1 MKTSIKTIGIAVT
14 SLMSVLAWGNPAP
27 ISDLTI
33 GTNRFAESLGGNH
46 PTRKTTYN
54 LGATGMRGWI
64 YTKAET
70 SDDANYG
77 RTTGASRQI
86 LVTHVGANSPADG
99 VMQVDDVILGIDDQ
113 PFTADARKSIA
124 LAIQEAEKSPVG
136 GAEGNPKKTSSGSL
150 VLLRWRAGK
159 TESVALKMRVLGTY
173 SDTAPYNCPKS
184 AKIIEEACAAL
195 QKETNMWKSV
205 NGLAMLSTGD
215 PRYLPQIKA
224 IAQEVGPSTLK
235 YDMAK
240 IGSGVWGMGYLGIF
254 LSEYYLQT
262 GDKSVEPAL
271 NEVTVTL
278 AKGQSM
284 FGTFGHGI
292 SGLTK
297 DGKLHGSIAP
307 YGPVNECGASANL
320 AIVLGKHCGLK
331 DPEIDAAV
339 KRANGYFG
347 YCVDWGYLNYGEHEP
362 FYGLNTGHANNG
374 KGPMVTVMFG
384 VQGDRIRETQYWSKM
399 SVASYPNT
407 EVGHCGQGLSYL
419 WRMMGANMGGPEA
432 AAAFFK
438 EMSWHFDLARRC
450 DGTFTYDGGEFY
462 SPGNTE
468 DNTYY
473 GRSSY
478 YGLSPTASHILSY
491 AVGLKQLCITGKEAK
506 APAWLSKQEVAA
518 AIAAGRFEQE
528 QKKMSVEELTK
539 ALGNWSP
546 TVRGR
551 AALELAARPD
561 TRSLVPQLI
570 TAAEVPDAW
579 LRKGACDA
587 LGQFKA
593 PEALPVFIRLL
604 HHEDR
609 GLRWLAAKA
618 LGNFEADAVAP
629 HVETLLQAFITNAQ
643 PNDPIDWSDPLQF
656 ANSALCKTL
665 FNGKVT
671 AATAKAP
678 KDLLLSALRI
688 AMQLPTGKSRTEI
701 TNFLR
706 NHLTAEDTLTLT
718 SDLVELAST
727 MSPADTM
734 FRAAARAASIETL
747 AKNLLT
753 EGIPVAL
760 ALQQVSCHGDN
771 QEHNAG
777 VSAIVKYGDAARW
790 TLPALRQLAANYAP
804 DTFPIP
810 PGGYFDQIV
819 KTIDTISSATT
830 APALIS
836 GLPVAHS
843 QVVATTA
850 AIAIELKGQD
860 PLGAP
865 LTWTVTN
872 PPAHGTITGTPPKLV
887 YKPKSGFRGVDR
899 LLFSVATG
907 RAKSAPATVSFIV
920 GKAGQG
926 LKAEYFRASDL
937 KKPVV
942 TRVEAVDGNWGAG
955 APDPALSPS
964 NFTARWQGQV
974 LIPETGSYMFST
986 LNADSVQ
993 LRVNGLQV
1001 INEPGQAPLRWTD
1014 GTAIDLKAGQRCDLT
1029 LTWQKTTGPGTVRL
1043 KWTGPSFAGDNGV
1056 TVGKE
1061 WLFADSPDKAAKPP
1075 QLAQLVKTV
1084 NTQPVIITLDGRDS
1098 SESSV
1103 WQITVP
1109 PKHGTLAGVAPTLT
1123 YTPAAGFAGEDR
1135 FAYQL
1140 TGGKKEF
1147 PPTTIGII
1155 VTAAAPAPPAVADP
1169 IPADSASVGPGETVE
1184 IKKDADIV
1192 GGTLVLNGGTLN
1204 LQGNL
1209 SHASTLVLAAETVST
1224 IDSSAKGGVASLGYT
1239 TIRGGGGLIL
1249 SGTCDIGVNP
1259 NSAYLGNTRIALAGG
1274 KRLLVSGNQ
1283 PFGTVGRV
1291 TFAGQG
1297 ALAGQSGPV
1306 AMSVGGS
1313 IPAAIPNDLHLESS
1327 VVYSQTYNNI
1337 TLKLTGNISG
1347 PGGLTKTFDDK
1358 DRGTRLL
1365 LLGRNNSFS
1374 GGIDFRSGHLLVM
1387 KNSMG
1392 SGPVTLGGK
1401 ATAEH
1406 AVAFMNMIPME
1417 VHNPITLIG
1426 IPDGATPQPAAMT
1439 EFHVASRLEIAG
1451 TLAGTGGLLKTGS
1464 DRMVLSGVSAFTG
1477 PTVVQT
1483 GTLAITRPAAFGRG
1497 SIEIAEGAKLQL
1509 GYTGSHRLA
1518 ALRIA
1523 GKDLPAG
1530 TYGGQDSIATSKMPA
1545 HFTGPGMVTIGD
1557 ASPTTTTVTMPPA
1570 PLQVGKVLVFT
1581 AAVTGTAPTGT
1592 VAFFADGKRLGE
1604 APLKDGVAS
1613 FSTDKLT
1620 AGWQTITAGYE
1631 GNAANIPSLS
1641 ATLDLEISPQ

>member
-1 MKTSIKTIGIAVT
+1 MKLSITAIG
-14 SLMSVLAWGNPAP
+14 LLAALAMGPASP
-27 ISDLTI
+27 LLAQVPDLTKDMK
-33 GTNRFAESLGGNH
+33 SVD
-46 PTRKTTYN
+46 RKGTYN

-77 RTTGASRQI
+77 RTTGVSRQI

-113 PFTADARKSIA
+113 LFTADARKSIA

-240 IGSGVWGMGYLGIF
+240 IGMGVWHMGYLGIF

-320 AIVLGKHCGLK
+320 AIVLGKRCGLK

-339 KRANGYFG
+339 KRANGFFG
-347 YCVDWGYLNYGEHEP
+347 YCVDWGYLSYGEHEP
-362 FYGLNTGHANNG
+362 FYGPNTGHANNG

-407 EVGHCGQGLSYL
+407 EVGHTGQGFSYL

-491 AVGLKQLCITGKEAK
+491 AVGLKQLCITGKETK

-561 TRSLVPQLI
+561 TRSLVPQWI
-570 TAAEVPDAW
+570 TAAEGPDAW

-593 PEALPVFIRLL
+593 PEAVPVLIRLL

-656 ANSALCKTL
+656 ANGALGKIL

-671 AATAKAP
+671 AATAKAR
-678 KDLLLSALRI
+678 KDLLLPALRV
-688 AMQLPTGKSRTEI
+688 AMQLPTGYARSQI
-701 TNFLR
+701 SNFLR
-706 NHLTAEDTLTLT
+706 NHLTAEDTLALS

-760 ALQQVSCHGDN
+760 ALQQVSCHGDT

-790 TLPALRQLAANYAP
+790 TLPALRQLAAKYAP

-810 PGGYFDQIV
+810 PGSYFEQIV
-819 KTIDTISSATT
+819 KTIDTIAAATT
-830 APALIS
+830 APAMIS
-836 GLPVAHS
+836 GLPVANP
-843 QVVATTA
+843 QVVATKA
-850 AIAIELKGQD
+850 AKLITLTGVT
-860 PLGAP
+860 PSNAP
-865 LTWTVTN
+865 LTYAIVEE
-872 PPAHGTITGTPPKLV
+872 PANGTLSGTPPSV
-887 YKPKSGFRGVDR
+887 TYTPADGYQGTDR
-899 LLFSVATG
+899 FTF
-907 RAKSAPATVSFIV
+907 TVSSETTSGKLESPPGTVSLIV
-920 GKAGQG
+920 GEPGTG
-926 LKAEYFRASDL
+926 LRGEYVKDGKRIAN
-937 KKPVV
+937 
-942 TRVEAVDGNWGAG
+942 RVDPAVDFDWSTL
-955 APDPALSPS
+955 PAEEKIDSADVKIQW
-964 NFTARWQGQV
+964 NGQV
-974 LIPETGSYMFST
+974 LAPETGTYVFST
-986 LNADSVQ
+986 LNAGGVR
-993 LRVNGLQV
+993 LWVNGIRV
-1001 INEPGQAPLRWTD
+1001 INEPRDRPPRWTD
-1014 GTAIDLKAGQRCDLT
+1014 GAPVDLVEGQRYDVKLACY
-1029 LTWQKTTGPGTVRL
+1029 KKIPGPAMMKL
-1043 KWTGPSFAGDNGV
+1043 KWTGPSFAGKNGV
-1056 TVGKE
+1056 VVGQE
-1061 WLFADSPDKAAKPP
+1061 WLFPNSPAGAAKPP
-1075 QLAQLVKTV
+1075 LLAQMVKTA
-1084 NTQPVIITLDGRDS
+1084 NTQPLIIALTDGWDS
-1098 SESSV
+1098 SESPA

-1109 PKHGTLAGVAPTLT
+1109 PQHGTLLGAAPTLT
-1123 YTPAAGFAGEDR
+1123 YTPTAGFVGEDS
-1135 FAYQL
+1135 FVYQL
-1140 TGGKKEF
+1140 TGGKKQST
-1147 PPTTIGII
+1147 PTTIGII
-1155 VTAAAPAPPAVADP
+1155 VTAAPAAPSERPAVADP
-1169 IPADSASVGPGETVE
+1169 IPADAARVGPGTSVE
-1184 IKKDADIV
+1184 IRKDADIA

-1204 LQGNL
+1204 LQGGL
-1209 SHASTLVLAAETVST
+1209 SAASTLVLAADTVST
-1224 IDSSAKGGVASLGYT
+1224 IDSTVKGNGADLHATILGS
-1239 TIRGGGGLIL
+1239 GKLIL
-1249 SGTCDIGVNP
+1249 SGTSSSLRIGYASKINT
-1259 NSAYLGNTRIALAGG
+1259 YKGDTRIALSGG
-1274 KRLLVSGNQ
+1274 TLLELSGT

-1297 ALAGQSGPV
+1297 GPV
-1306 AMSVGGS
+1306 AMCMRGWGV
-1313 IPAAIPNDLHLESS
+1313 IMPNIYLESS
-1327 VVYSQTYNNI
+1327 VVCSQPDSGTGFVP
-1337 TLKLTGNISG
+1337 LRLTGNISG
-1347 PGGLTKTFDDK
+1347 PGGLTKTFDAK
-1358 DRGTRLL
+1358 DRGTFVRLS
-1365 LLGRNNSFS
+1365 GRGSTFS
-1374 GGIDFRSGHLLVM
+1374 GGIDFRSGILQVLTPT
-1387 KNSMG
+1387 SMG
-1392 SGPVTLGGK
+1392 SGALTLGGK

-1406 AVAFMNMIPME
+1406 VVAFMNLTPME

-1439 EFHVASRLEIAG
+1439 EFQIVPSLEIAG
-1451 TLAGTGGLLKTGS
+1451 PLAGTGGLLKTGS
-1464 DRMVLSGVSAFTG
+1464 GVMVLSGVSSFTG
-1477 PTVVQT
+1477 PTVVQA
-1483 GTLAITRPAAFGRG
+1483 GTLAIARTAALGRG
-1497 SIEIAEGAKLQL
+1497 SIEIAEGAKLHL
-1509 GYTGSHRLA
+1509 DYAGSHRLP

-1530 TYGGQDSIATSKMPA
+1530 TYGGKDSTATSKMPD

-1557 ASPTTTTVTMPPA
+1557 
-1570 PLQVGKVLVFT
+1570 
-1581 AAVTGTAPTGT
+1581 
-1592 VAFFADGKRLGE
+1592 
-1604 APLKDGVAS
+1604 
-1613 FSTDKLT
+1613 
-1620 AGWQTITAGYE
+1620 
-1631 GNAANIPSLS
+1631 
-1641 ATLDLEISPQ
+1641 

>member
-1 MKTSIKTIGIAVT
+1 MKPSIKTIGLLAALAMGLT
-14 SLMSVLAWGNPAP
+14 SPLFSQVP
-27 ISDLTI
+27 DLTKD
-33 GTNRFAESLGGNH
+33 TQSVD
-46 PTRKTTYN
+46 RKLTYN

-70 SDDANYG
+70 KADADYG

-99 VMQVDDVILGIDDQ
+99 VMQVDDVILGIDDK

-124 LAIQEAEKSPVG
+124 RAIQEAEKSPVVG
-136 GAEGNPKKTSSGSL
+136 VKGNPKMTSSGSL

-173 SDTAPYNCPKS
+173 SETAPYNCPKS
-184 AKIIEEACAAL
+184 AKILEEACAAL
-195 QKETNMWKSV
+195 QTETGMWKEVSA
-205 NGLAMLSTGD
+205 LAMLATGD

-224 IAQEVGPSTLK
+224 IAREVGPPTLK
-235 YDMAK
+235 YDMPK
-240 IGSGVWGMGYLGIF
+240 IGMGVWRMGYLGIF

-262 GDKSVEPAL
+262 GDKSVEHAL
-271 NEVTVTL
+271 NEVCVTL

-284 FGTFGHGI
+284 YGTFGHGI
-292 SGLTK
+292 SALRK
-297 DGKLHGSIAP
+297 DGKFHGSIEP
-307 YGPVNECGASANL
+307 YGAVLENAAGANL
-320 AIVLGKHCGLK
+320 AIVLAQRCGLK

-339 KRANGYFG
+339 KRANGFFG
-347 YCVDWGYLNYGEHEP
+347 YYVDKGYLNYGEHEP
-362 FYGLNTGHANNG
+362 CYSPDGGHANNG
-374 KGPMVTVMFG
+374 KGPIVTVMFG
-384 VQGDRIRETQYWSKM
+384 VQGERIRETQYWSKM

-419 WRMMGANMGGPEA
+419 WRMMGANMGGPQA

-450 DGTFTYDGGEFY
+450 DGTFTYDGGEYY
-462 SPGNTE
+462 SPGSTE

-473 GRSSY
+473 GRSTWY
-478 YGLSPTASHILSY
+478 NLSPTASHILSY
-491 AVGLKQLCITGKEAK
+491 AVGLKQLCITGKETK
-506 APAWLSKQEVAA
+506 APAWLSKQEVAD

-546 TVRGR
+546 TVRCR
-551 AALELAARPD
+551 AAWELVARPD

-570 TAAEVPDAW
+570 TAVEGPDAW
-579 LRKGACDA
+579 LRKGACEA

-593 PEALPVFIRLL
+593 PEALPVLIRLL

-609 GLRWLAAKA
+609 GLRWLAARA
-618 LGNFEADAVAP
+618 LGNFDTDAAAP
-629 HVETLLQAFITNAQ
+629 HVEALLQALITNAQ

-656 ANSALCKTL
+656 ANYTLSKIL
-665 FNGKVT
+665 FNGNIT
-671 AATAKAP
+671 AATAKAR
-678 KDLLLSALRI
+678 KDLLLPALRV
-688 AMQLPTGKSRTEI
+688 AMQLPTGYARSQI
-701 TNFLR
+701 SNFLR
-706 NHLTAEDTLTLT
+706 SQLTAGDVTALT
-718 SDLVELAST
+718 SDLVELASA

-734 FRAAARAASIETL
+734 FRAGARMASIETL
-747 AKNLLT
+747 AKHRLM

-760 ALQQVSCHGDN
+760 ELQKLDCHSCGNEHSAGLSALAQ
-771 QEHNAG
+771 
-777 VSAIVKYGDAARW
+777 YGEAARW
-790 TLPALRQLAANYAP
+790 TLPALRQLAFDRAP
-804 DTFPIP
+804 ENLPVSV
-810 PGGYFDQIV
+810 GIV
-819 KTIDTISSATT
+819 LQTIEAIAAATNSL
-830 APALIS
+830 PLIS
-836 GLPVAHS
+836 GLPAAHS

-850 AIAIELKGQD
+850 ATAIELKGQD
-860 PLGAP
+860 PLGEP
-865 LTWTVTN
+865 LTWTVTS

-887 YKPKSGFRGVDR
+887 YTPKSGFSGVDR

-926 LKAEYFRASDL
+926 LKAEYFSASDL
-937 KKPVV
+937 KKPVL
-942 TRVEAVDGNWGAG
+942 TRVEAVDCNWGAG

-986 LNADSVQ
+986 LNADSVL
-993 LRVNGLQV
+993 LRVNGVQV
-1001 INEPGQAPLRWTD
+1001 INEPGQSPLRWTD
-1014 GTAIDLKAGQRCDLT
+1014 GTVIDLKAGQRCDLT

-1061 WLFADSPDKAAKPP
+1061 WLFADSAAGSAKPP
-1075 QLAQLVKTV
+1075 QLAQLIKTV

-1103 WQITVP
+1103 WQITVQ
-1109 PKHGTLAGVAPTLT
+1109 PKHGTLTGAAPTLT
-1123 YTPAAGFAGEDR
+1123 YTPAAGFAGEDS
-1135 FAYQL
+1135 FVYQL
-1140 TGGKKEF
+1140 TGGKKQST
-1147 PPTTIGII
+1147 PTTIGII
-1155 VTAAAPAPPAVADP
+1155 VTAAPAAPSERPAVADP
-1169 IPADSASVGPGETVE
+1169 IPADAARVGPGTSVE
-1184 IKKDADIV
+1184 IRKDADIA

-1204 LQGNL
+1204 LQGGL
-1209 SHASTLVLAAETVST
+1209 SAASTLVLAADTVST
-1224 IDSSAKGGVASLGYT
+1224 IDSTVKGNGADLHATILGS
-1239 TIRGGGGLIL
+1239 GKLIL
-1249 SGTCDIGVNP
+1249 SGTSSSLRIGYASKINT
-1259 NSAYLGNTRIALAGG
+1259 YKGDTRIALSGG
-1274 KRLLVSGNQ
+1274 TLLELSGT

-1297 ALAGQSGPV
+1297 GPV
-1306 AMSVGGS
+1306 AMCMRGWGV
-1313 IPAAIPNDLHLESS
+1313 IMPNIYLESS
-1327 VVYSQTYNNI
+1327 VVCSQPDSGTGFVP
-1337 TLKLTGNISG
+1337 LRLTGNISG
-1347 PGGLTKTFDDK
+1347 PGGLTKTFDAK
-1358 DRGTRLL
+1358 DRGTFVRLS
-1365 LLGRNNSFS
+1365 GRGSTFS
-1374 GGIDFRSGHLLVM
+1374 GGIDFRSGYLQVLTPT
-1387 KNSMG
+1387 SMG
-1392 SGPVTLGGK
+1392 SGAVTLGGK
-1401 ATAEH
+1401 ATAAH
-1406 AVAFMNMIPME
+1406 VVGFVTLVPLT

-1439 EFHVASRLEIAG
+1439 EFQVVPTLEIAG
-1451 TLAGTGGLLKTGS
+1451 TLAGTGGLLKTGNGV
-1464 DRMVLSGVSAFTG
+1464 MVLSGVSSFTG

-1483 GTLAITRPAAFGRG
+1483 GTLAIARTAAFGRG

-1509 GYTGSHRLA
+1509 DYAGSHRLPS
-1518 ALRIA
+1518 LRIA
-1523 GKDLPAG
+1523 GKDLPVG

-1545 HFTGPGMVTIGD
+1545 NFTGPGMVTIGD